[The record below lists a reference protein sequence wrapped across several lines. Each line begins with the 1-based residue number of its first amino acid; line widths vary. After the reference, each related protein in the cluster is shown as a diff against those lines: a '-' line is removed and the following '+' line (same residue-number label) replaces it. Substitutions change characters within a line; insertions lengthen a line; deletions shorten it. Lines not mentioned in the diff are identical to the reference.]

1 MSLLRTCVNRDVSAN
16 LTMKQPILH
25 IPVLLIGLFFS
36 CKNQN
41 NKTDPVDIPKQES
54 PIVTL
59 DSATNDDYLII
70 NSSLVHLVNPG
81 PPGFE
86 LSFGY
91 DNFDYKKQDINIPS
105 DELDSLYFT
114 PYLVTLKDSI
124 KIRVEPYDQK
134 DKTAKIKDADYKELV
149 NQLFTHEFQAT
160 TIDLNRINN
169 TSIYILKAIEPDE
182 NPKLEIGEKII
193 SYSRIVYNADKTKA
207 SFYFE
212 NYCAGLCAIG
222 QVVIMEKVDG
232 IWKIKD
238 TITNWVA

>member
-1 MSLLRTCVNRDVSAN
+1 MER
-16 LTMKQPILH
+16 PILL

-36 CKNQN
+36 CKNQSD
-41 NKTDPVDIPKQES
+41 KADPVDILKQES

-70 NSSLVHLVNPG
+70 NSTLGHLVNPG

-86 LSFGY
+86 PSFGN
-91 DNFDYKKQDINIPS
+91 DNVDYNKQDINIRS

-134 DKTAKIKDADYKELV
+134 DKAAKIKDADYIELV
-149 NQLFTHEFQAT
+149 NLLFTDELQAT
-160 TIDLNRINN
+160 MIDLNRITN
-169 TSIYILKAIEPDE
+169 TSIYILIAIEPNE
-182 NPKLEIGEKII
+182 NPELEIGEKII
-193 SYSRIVYNADKTKA
+193 SYSRIVYNANKTKA

-212 NYCAGLCAIG
+212 NYCAGLCGIG
-222 QVVIMEKVDG
+222 QLVLMEKVDG

>member
-1 MSLLRTCVNRDVSAN
+1 MER
-16 LTMKQPILH
+16 PILL

-36 CKNQN
+36 CKNQSD
-41 NKTDPVDIPKQES
+41 KADPVDILKQES

-59 DSATNDDYLII
+59 DSATSDDYLII

-134 DKTAKIKDADYKELV
+134 DKTEKIKDADYKELV
-149 NQLFTHEFQAT
+149 NQLLTVEFQAT
-160 TIDLNRINN
+160 KIDLDRINN
-169 TSIYILKAIEPDE
+169 TGIYVLKTIEPNE
-182 NPKLEIGEKII
+182 KPELEIGEKII
-193 SYSRIVYNADKTKA
+193 SYSKIVYNANKTKA

-212 NYCAGLCAIG
+212 NYCAGMCGIG
-222 QVVIMEKVDG
+222 QVVLMEKVNG
-232 IWKIKD
+232 IWEIKE
-238 TITNWVA
+238 TITNWVT